1 MGSGCAAII
10 VAAGTAQRMQGIDKV
25 MAPIDGEPM
34 ILRAVRA
41 LAESA
46 LVNEIVIVTRS
57 DLVQSVK
64 ELCAAVE
71 KLSAVVAGGATRA
84 ESVAIGLDTISSE
97 LPFVAIHDG
106 ARPLVTVDV
115 IDEAI
120 TAAEKGGAA
129 APAIPLHDTVKV
141 AQNSVVLDTPDRST
155 LYAVQT
161 PQVFNTEAIRAALRM
176 ALEQGI
182 VLTDDCS
189 AAEAAGMQV
198 ILTQGSEENL
208 KVTTPV
214 DLILAEAILCRREV

>member
-25 MAPIDGEPM
+25 MAPIDGEPI

-84 ESVAIGLDTISSE
+84 ESVAIGLDTISPE

>member
-25 MAPIDGEPM
+25 MAPIDGEPI

-84 ESVAIGLDTISSE
+84 ESVAIGLDTISPE

-120 TAAEKGGAA
+120 AAAEEGGAA
-129 APAIPLHDTVKV
+129 APAIPLHDTIKV

-161 PQVFNTEAIRAALRM
+161 PQVFNTEAIRSALRM